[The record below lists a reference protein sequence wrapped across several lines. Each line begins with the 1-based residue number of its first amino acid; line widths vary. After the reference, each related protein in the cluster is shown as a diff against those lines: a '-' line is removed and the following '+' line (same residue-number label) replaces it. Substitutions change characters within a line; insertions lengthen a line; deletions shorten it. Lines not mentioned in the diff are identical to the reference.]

1 MTDKIPE
8 TAATAV
14 VTTTVKAPKATAAD
28 FHPEVL
34 RLFDGY
40 VHGRIDR
47 RGFLEGAAKFAV
59 GGVTAAA
66 LLEALSPDFAAA
78 EQVPKTDPRIQAV
91 TVDFP
96 SPQGSGTGRGYLVR
110 PASAP
115 PPGGPATPTKGLPT
129 VLVVH
134 ENRGLN
140 PHIEDVARRLAV
152 EGYLALAPDL
162 LSVNGGTPPDEDKA
176 RELHT
181 KTEREDM
188 IAAALAAVPFMRNH
202 TESTGK
208 VGAVGFCFGGGVV
221 NRMAAG
227 SADLAAAV
235 PYYGVQVPADMVPG
249 IKAPLLLQYAETDEN
264 INKGIAAYEAAL
276 KANNKKYT
284 LHTYA
289 GTQHAF
295 NNDTGAARYNKAA
308 ADLAWSRT
316 LAFFAENLGAP
327 PKGA

>member
-1 MTDKIPE
+1 MDQKIITLYDRFTHGGMSRRDFLDRLAE
-8 TAATAV
+8 LAGSAAAATALLPILQNDYA
-14 VTTTVKAPKATAAD
+14 KAAIVPPDDARLVAERVSYDSPK
-28 FHPEVL
+28 
-34 RLFDGY
+34 
-40 VHGRIDR
+40 GRI
-47 RGFLEGAAKFAV
+47 
-59 GGVTAAA
+59 
-66 LLEALSPDFAAA
+66 S
-78 EQVPKTDPRIQAV
+78 
-91 TVDFP
+91 
-96 SPQGSGTGRGYLVR
+96 GYLVR
-110 PASAP
+110 AKA
-115 PPGGPATPTKGLPT
+115 KGEKDSGKRPT
-129 VLVVH
+129 VIAIH

-162 LSVNGGTPPDEDKA
+162 LSVNGGTPPEEDRA

-188 IAAALAAVPFMRNH
+188 IAAALAAIPFMAKH
-202 TESTGK
+202 AESTGK

-227 SADLAAAV
+227 SPDLAAAV
-235 PYYGVQVPADMVPG
+235 PYYGVQVPAEMVPA

-264 INKGIAAYEAAL
+264 INKGIAAYETAL

-284 LHTYA
+284 IHIYP

>member
-1 MTDKIPE
+1 VDQNIINLYDRFTHGGMSRREFLDRLAELTGS
-8 TAATAV
+8 AV
-14 VTTTVKAPKATAAD
+14 A
-28 FHPEVL
+28 
-34 RLFDGY
+34 
-40 VHGRIDR
+40 
-47 RGFLEGAAKFAV
+47 
-59 GGVTAAA
+59 AAA
-66 LLEALSPDFAAA
+66 LLPLLQNDYARAAIVAPDDARLATQRISYDSP
-78 EQVPKTDPRIQAV
+78 KGKIN
-91 TVDFP
+91 
-96 SPQGSGTGRGYLVR
+96 GYLVR
-110 PASAP
+110 ASAM
-115 PPGGPATPTKGLPT
+115 GKRPA
-129 VLVVH
+129 VIVIH

-152 EGYLALAPDL
+152 EGYLAMAPDL

-188 IAAALAAVPFMRNH
+188 IAAALAAVPFMQKH
-202 TESTGK
+202 GESTGK

-227 SADLAAAV
+227 SPDLNAAV
-235 PYYGVQVPADMVPG
+235 PYYGVQVPVEMVPA
-249 IKAPLLLQYAETDEN
+249 IKASLLLQYAENDDN
-264 INKGIAAYEAAL
+264 INKGIAAYETAL

-284 LHTYA
+284 LHVYP

-327 PKGA
+327 PKAA